1 MARPFSLAGLL
12 RLRKLQEDQAAA
24 EVSVARARAAEVA
37 ARQKYAENS
46 LASLMTPTV
55 DSESMRWTAAARAS
69 TSSALGELEGLEAEW
84 ALRTEDARARH
95 AAARGNA
102 LGLEKLEAKHNAA
115 EAGESLRAEQAVL
128 DEIAARAWKIA
139 QGDGRR

>member
-37 ARQKYAENS
+37 SRQKYAENS
-46 LASLMTPTV
+46 LASFMSPNV

-69 TSSALGELEGLEAEW
+69 TASALAELDALDTEW
-84 ALRTEDARARH
+84 TLRTEDARARH
-95 AAARGNA
+95 AAARANA
-102 LGLEKLEAKHNAA
+102 LGLEKLEARHNAA
-115 EAGESLRAEQAVL
+115 ATGEELRAEQAAL

-139 QGDGRR
+139 QGDGSR

>member
-37 ARQKYAENS
+37 SRQKYAKNS
-46 LASLMTPTV
+46 LASLVSPNV

-69 TSSALGELEGLEAEW
+69 TASSLAELEALDAEW

-102 LGLEKLEAKHNAA
+102 LGLEKLETRHDEA
-115 EAGESLRAEQAVL
+115 EVGEALRAEQTVL

-139 QGDGRR
+139 RGDRRR